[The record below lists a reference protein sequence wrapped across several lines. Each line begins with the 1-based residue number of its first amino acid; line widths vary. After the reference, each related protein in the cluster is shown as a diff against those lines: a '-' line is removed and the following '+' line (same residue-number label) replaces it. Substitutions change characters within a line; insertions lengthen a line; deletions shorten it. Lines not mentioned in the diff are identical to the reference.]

1 MKVSEVRSSL
11 INLAEKLDSQ
21 WAYASQ
27 LARRKEA
34 EGLTLYDDEGKPFP
48 NAAQISYRGMT
59 SAFESLGGE
68 WHRKIDGCHRLCLYG
83 VCVETNPDEEG

>member
-1 MKVSEVRSSL
+1 MKTSEVRSSL
-11 INLAEKLDSQ
+11 LNLAEKLDSQ

-27 LARRKEA
+27 LARRQEI
-34 EGLTLYDDEGKPFP
+34 EWLTLYDDEGKPFP

-68 WHRKIDGCHRLCLYG
+68 WHRKINGSLRLCLYG
-83 VCVETNPDEEG
+83 MYVETYPDDEV